1 MNMNYKDKLFN
12 AVDELRENI
21 DKMNVYEIYSKITKI
36 NEMCND
42 YRAELNGRSRENK
55 ISYYAEAAKIMKEDA
70 ARYINNFI
78 NDHKQE
84 LKCTDEYK
92 IRCSKAGK
100 SVMLNCHSD
109 YKSPTVNFKGLK
121 LKLTQFT
128 NNTLFDILGIEEHNI
143 LSEDD
148 YMRFLEIRKDP
159 EYIRPSIQYI
169 IDGLYEVDYRNKST
183 LKTKEV
189 NNGIN

>member
-21 DKMNVYEIYSKITKI
+21 DKMNVYEVYSKISRI
-36 NEMCND
+36 NEIAND

-55 ISYYAEAAKIMKEDA
+55 TSYYAEAVRIMKEDA
-70 ARYINNFI
+70 ARYINNYI
-78 NDHKQE
+78 NNHKQE

-100 SVMLNCHSD
+100 SVMIYCHSD
-109 YKSPTVNFKGLK
+109 YKSPNVNFKGLK
-121 LKLTQFT
+121 LKVTQFT
-128 NNTLFDILGIEEHNI
+128 NNTLFNILGIEEHTI

-148 YMRFLEIRKDP
+148 YLHFLEIRKNP
-159 EYIRPSIQYI
+159 EYIRASIQYI
-169 IDGLYEVDYRNKST
+169 LDGLYEVDYRNKST
-183 LKTKEV
+183 IKMKEV